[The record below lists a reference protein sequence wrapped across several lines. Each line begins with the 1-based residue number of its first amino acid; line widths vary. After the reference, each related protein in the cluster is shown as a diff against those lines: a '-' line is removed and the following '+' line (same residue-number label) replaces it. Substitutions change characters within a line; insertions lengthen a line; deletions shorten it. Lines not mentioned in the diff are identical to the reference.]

1 MKKQEFNTKVHDVVK
16 AMKDQMQGHQV
27 EDARHWDRKRIFG
40 VFDYA
45 AICEGIMERQLNDNG
60 HDRKTTFMSDLSIG
74 EWCEGMLGVLDTWK
88 RVMMSWKD
96 DVEFMAEFVLCVNW
110 KSWEHH
116 GRSNNEWAMFYSFL
130 YEYTRDLAYEYYEG
144 DDEKTKYMFDY
155 LD

>member
-16 AMKDQMQGHQV
+16 AMKDQMQGHTLESV
-27 EDARHWDRKRIFG
+27 RDWYGNIIND
-40 VFDYA
+40 VFVYGA
-45 AICEGIMERQLNDNG
+45 SSEALMERQLRMNG
-60 HDRKTTFMSDLSIG
+60 HERKTTFMSDLSIG
-74 EWCEGMLGVLDTWK
+74 EWCEGMEGVLDTWK